1 MPRGGN
7 TEKGNQDKNK
17 NVNTKCDK
25 EFLWKDCERR
35 NEVETGKE
43 FASVSDKKSWA
54 GLERDGNRRTSCSD
68 TDTTGPRGD
77 VIYL

>member
-1 MPRGGN
+1 M
-7 TEKGNQDKNK
+7 
-17 NVNTKCDK
+17 
-25 EFLWKDCERR
+25 CEHR

-54 GLERDGNRRTSCSD
+54 GLERDGNKRTSCSD